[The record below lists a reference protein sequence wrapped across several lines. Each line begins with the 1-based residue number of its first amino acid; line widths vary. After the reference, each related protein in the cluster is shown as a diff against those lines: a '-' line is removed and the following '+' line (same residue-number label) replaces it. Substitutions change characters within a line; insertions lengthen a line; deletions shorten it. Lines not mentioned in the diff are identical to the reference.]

1 MDRILVVDDE
11 PDIVNLTRIIL
22 EKEGYWVSSATN
34 GEDGLQVLEKEEP
47 DLVLLDLVMPG
58 KSGLEV
64 CKIIKTQPR
73 TKNIP
78 VIMFTALGR
87 DVDRKLSSWAGADSH
102 FTKPFAKDQL
112 LSEVK
117 KWLKE
122 ARFTK
127 FSSLLG
133 IEHGK
138 LRGKK
143 ILLEIDPRSDYEKAV
158 VDFVTEC
165 VSHEEALVVVT
176 QKGSAVRQCLP
187 DNENVELVDLDPRIK
202 FSPFLNEHPDGPM
215 NIVFDSLTDLVLMVE
230 DGEASQSWVYK
241 FTQNSLQ
248 VLADSRITGLFLL
261 NPAAHDPQ
269 SVASIRGIFNDQIA
283 YDTQGVT
290 VTRQVH

>member
-11 PDIVNLTRIIL
+11 SDIVNLTRIIL
-22 EKEGYWVSSATN
+22 EKDGYWVSSANN
-34 GEDGLQVLEKEEP
+34 GEEALEMLEREDP

-87 DVDRKLSSWAGADSH
+87 DVDRKLTSWAGADSH

-122 ARFTK
+122 ARCSK
-127 FSSLLG
+127 FSKLLD

-143 ILLEIDPRSDYEKAV
+143 ILLEVDPRSDYEKAV
-158 VDFVTEC
+158 LDFVTEC
-165 VSHEEALVVVT
+165 VSHDEAVIVVT
-176 QKGSAVRQCLP
+176 QQGSAVRKCLHGNR
-187 DNENVELVDLDPRIK
+187 DVDLVDLEPRIK
-202 FSPFLNEHPDGPM
+202 FSPFLNEHPEGPM
-215 NIVFDSLTDLVLMVE
+215 NIVFDSLTDLVLMVK

-261 NPAAHDPQ
+261 NPAAHDSQ

-283 YDTQGVT
+283 YDAQGVT

>member
-11 PDIVNLTRIIL
+11 ADIVNLTRIIL
-22 EKEGYWVSSATN
+22 EKDGYWVSSANN
-34 GEDGLQVLEKEEP
+34 GEEALQMLEREDP

-87 DVDRKLSSWAGADSH
+87 DVDRKLTSWAGADSH

-122 ARFTK
+122 ARCSK
-127 FSSLLG
+127 FSKLLG
-133 IEHGK
+133 IEHEK

-143 ILLEIDPRSDYEKAV
+143 ILVEIDPRSDYEKAV

-165 VSHEEALVVVT
+165 VSHEEAVVVVT
-176 QKGSAVRQCLP
+176 QKGSAVRQCLH
-187 DNENVELVDLDPRIK
+187 DNEDVELVDLDSRIK
-202 FSPFLNEHPDGPM
+202 FSPLLNEHPDGPL
-215 NIVFDSLTDLVLMVE
+215 NVVFDSLTDLVLIVE
-230 DGEASQSWVYK
+230 DEEATQSWLYK
-241 FTQNSLQ
+241 FAQNSLQ

-269 SVASIRGIFNDQIA
+269 SIASIRGIFNDQIA
-283 YDTQGVT
+283 YDAQGVT
-290 VTRQVH
+290 VTKQAH